1 MQVRMLDFFMGMG
14 KDFTF
19 EAMDISQKL
28 FQDKGDVLF
37 NEGDP
42 AGHFYVL
49 LKGSLRLS
57 LGRSGRQVY
66 TAKHPGE
73 IIGWSCLIGRDFY
86 SASAKCEEA
95 TELLK
100 FDRQNFLEI
109 LQKYPA
115 NEALL
120 YKRIAET
127 LGNRLLELYPTII

>member
-1 MQVRMLDFFMGMG
+1 MQVKMLDFFMGMG

-19 EAMDISQKL
+19 EAMDSSQKL

-42 AGHFYVL
+42 AGDFYVL
-49 LKGSLRLS
+49 LKGGLRLS
-57 LGRSGRQVY
+57 LGQSGRQVY
-66 TAKHPGE
+66 MAKHPGE
-73 IIGWSCLIGRDFY
+73 IIGWSCLIGRDSY
-86 SASAKCEEA
+86 SASAECVEA

-100 FDRQNFLEI
+100 FDRAKFLEI
-109 LQKYPA
+109 LQKYPT

-120 YKRIAET
+120 YKRIAGT